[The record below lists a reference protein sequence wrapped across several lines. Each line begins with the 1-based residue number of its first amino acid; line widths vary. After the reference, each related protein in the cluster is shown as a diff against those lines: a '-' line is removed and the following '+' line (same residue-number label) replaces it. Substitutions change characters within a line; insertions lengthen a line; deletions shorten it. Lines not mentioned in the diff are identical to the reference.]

1 MIFISY
7 DLEKELMNIELELI
21 NDIKTNLRK
30 RLGKNL
36 TYGVEESITHFQAS
50 AIAEID
56 SYRKDVLKTI
66 NSLYD
71 PLYNNIEDVI
81 KTAYVAGAKS
91 EEYKILSA
99 IHKGFV
105 SSKTGVELNQGFFTI
120 NRNKLNSLQRESIN
134 LLNNCKISILRTTD
148 DIYREIVYK
157 SSIYSNLGFS
167 TWECVD
173 KSMEECLRSGIT
185 GITYKNGN
193 RVNIS
198 SYLEMAVR
206 TSSVRATQYGEGSMR
221 ENWGINTVLISQYGS
236 CSKLCMPWQGR
247 IYEDDVYTN
256 LPYRGKYP
264 RLSDAIHGG
273 LFHPN
278 CRHTSSTY
286 FPEINEKPKKQSKK
300 QQQETT
306 EHSELEKKQRYY
318 ERKIRENKKLEAAMI
333 SPTMKKKY
341 HDRVL
346 KYQKIQREFIQD
358 TNKNHGKEIL
368 RREYSKEKLR

>member
-1 MIFISY
+1 MVFISY
-7 DLEKELMNIELELI
+7 DLEKELMDIELELI
-21 NDIKTNLRK
+21 EDIKKNLRK
-30 RLGKNL
+30 RIGTNT

-50 AIAEID
+50 AIQEIN
-56 SYRKDVLKTI
+56 SYRKDVLKTM

-71 PLYNNIEDVI
+71 PLYNDVESAI
-81 KTAYVAGAKS
+81 KTAYAAGAKS
-91 EEYKILSA
+91 EEFRILSA
-99 IHKGFV
+99 IHSGFV
-105 SSKTGVELNQGFFTI
+105 PSKTGISLNQGFFAI
-120 NRNKLNSLQRESIN
+120 NRNKLNSLQKEATH

-173 KSMEECLRSGIT
+173 KSMEECLKNGIT
-185 GITYKNGN
+185 GITYKNGR

-198 SYLEMAVR
+198 SYLEMAIR
-206 TSSVRATQYGEGSMR
+206 TSSVRAKQFGEGSMR
-221 ENWGINTVLISQYGS
+221 ENWGVNTVIISSYGS
-236 CSKLCMPWQGR
+236 CSKLCIPWQGR
-247 IYEDDVYTN
+247 VYEDDVYTN
-256 LPYRGKYP
+256 LHYTGKYP
-264 RLSDAIHGG
+264 RLSDAINGG

-286 FPEINEKPKKQSKK
+286 FEGINEKQKRQSKK

-318 ERKIRENKKLEAAMI
+318 ERKIRENKKLEKVMM
-333 SPTMKKKY
+333 SSSMKKKY
-341 HDRVL
+341 HDKVL

-358 TNKNHGKEIL
+358 TNKDYGKEIL
-368 RREYSKEKLR
+368 RREYSREKLR

>member
-7 DLEKELMNIELELI
+7 DLEKELMNIEFELI

-30 RLGKNL
+30 RLGKNT

-50 AIAEID
+50 AIQEID

-71 PLYNNIEDVI
+71 PLYNNVESAI
-81 KTAYVAGAKS
+81 KTAYVAGARS
-91 EEYKILSA
+91 EEYKILAA
-99 IHKGFV
+99 IHKGYIP
-105 SSKTGVELNQGFFTI
+105 SKKGIELNQGFFAI
-120 NRNKLNSLQRESIN
+120 NKNKLNSLQKEAEN
-134 LLNNCKISILRTTD
+134 LLNKCKISILRTTD

-157 SSIYSNLGFS
+157 AAIYSNVGYS

-173 KSMEECLRSGIT
+173 KSMEECLKNGIT

-198 SYLEMAVR
+198 SYLEMAIR
-206 TSSVRATQYGEGSMR
+206 TSSIRSKQFGEGSMR

-236 CSKLCMPWQGR
+236 CSKLCLPWQGR
-247 IYEDDVYTN
+247 VYEDDVYTN
-256 LPYRGKYP
+256 LPYQGKYP

-286 FPEINEKPKKQSKK
+286 FEGINEKPKKQSKK

-318 ERKIRENKKLEAAMI
+318 ERKIRENKKLEKAMM
-333 SPTMKKKY
+333 SSSMKKKY
-341 HDRVL
+341 HNRVL
-346 KYQKIQREFIQD
+346 KYQKNQREFIQD
-358 TNKNHGKEIL
+358 TNKDFGKEIL
-368 RREYSKEKLR
+368 RREYAREKLR